1 LNLSR
6 NQLTALPESL
16 GQLTQLQTL
25 DLSRNQ
31 LTALPESLGQLTQL
45 QTLDLPRNQL
55 TALPESLGQLTQL
68 QTLHL
73 SSNQLTALPESLGH
87 LTQLRSLMFGGNP
100 VHRAPAFIQRLLRLN
115 TLRANECK
123 WTELPEWFGELTQL
137 SDLSL
142 NGSRF
147 ADIPPSLAQL
157 QQLNKLVLNAEALN
171 PELAAAY
178 DQGLNAVK
186 AYLSAKAEDQIVLNE
201 AKLIL
206 IGEGEVGKTS
216 LLGALRGDEWVE
228 NRPTTHGVEVDI
240 KTVVLDVPSEPLGQ
254 ITFNA
259 WDFGGQNIYRHTHQ
273 MFFTAPAV
281 YLAVWNPRRG
291 PEQCCVD
298 EWIKMVRLRA
308 FDENRPDERPRILVV
323 ATHGGPKERSAH
335 IDEQVLRDEFGD
347 LIAGFH
353 HVDSQPDPETGVCP
367 GLDEL
372 KAAIAREA
380 AAIPSVGRSVPTS
393 WKNLLDALQKRSE
406 KDPYISYTQY
416 QAVCRSQSVSD
427 ELGSTYAAI
436 LNELGYLIHY
446 ADDEVLQ
453 DTVILKAEYISKAIS
468 YVLEDRVAKQQNGLV
483 EHHRLTDIWND
494 PARP

>member
-1 LNLSR
+1 MTENQQAFDNAVKKIEQARRDGATELDLSWKW
-6 NQLTALPESL
+6 NSEGSGKLTELPESL

-25 DLSRNQ
+25 
-31 LTALPESLGQLTQL
+31 EVY
-45 QTLDLPRNQL
+45 
-55 TALPESLGQLTQL
+55 
-68 QTLHL
+68 
-73 SSNQLTALPESLGH
+73 SNQLTSLPASTGNLQ
-87 LTQLRSLMFGGNP
+87 QLRILIVNDNKLTGLPKSVANLQNLRELSVGKGMGGNP
-100 VHRAPAFIQRLLRLN
+100 LGQLPDCIRGLIHLDELN
-115 TLRANECK
+115 ANDC
-123 WTELPEWFGELTQL
+123 ELTSIPDWIGELVALRELYIPNNQL
-137 SDLSL
+137 KTLP
-142 NGSRF
+142 
-147 ADIPPSLAQL
+147 ASLARLEQL
-157 QQLNKLVLNAEALN
+157 RELAVGKNPLN
-171 PELAAAY
+171 PELIAANK
-178 DQGLNAVK
+178 QGIDAVK
-186 AYLSAKAEDQIVLNE
+186 AYLRAKAEDQIVLNE

-240 KTVVLDVPSEPLGQ
+240 KTVVLDVPEEWHGHPAHEQEPSRPGRPCHE

-308 FDENRPDERPRILVV
+308 FDEARPDERPRILVV

-353 HVDSQPDPETGVCP
+353 HVDSQPDPKTGVCP

-406 KDPYISYTQY
+406 KDPYISYAQY
-416 QAVCRSQSVSD
+416 QAVCRS
-427 ELGSTYAAI
+427 
-436 LNELGYLIHY
+436 
-446 ADDEVLQ
+446 
-453 DTVILKAEYISKAIS
+453 
-468 YVLEDRVAKQQNGLV
+468 
-483 EHHRLTDIWND
+483 
-494 PARP
+494 